1 MKLKQFIKKIKLIK
15 RLVFGGLI
23 SANYTAFNINPEI
36 KKTDDVMKVVKEL
49 SHKYTNLE
57 DLLSDKI
64 YKYLIEEGVIL
75 NAKMQHNLIPTSG
88 FSVLTRLL
96 TGDATYTG
104 EMNYWALGS
113 GSTAFTNASTQLN
126 TEVGRGLLDSTS
138 FADNIAYADAF
149 IEAGDI
155 ADATYPE
162 FAIFIDGGAGAD
174 TGQAWSLLITGGW
187 VKSGSLYIAGQ
198 YSFTNA

>member
-1 MKLKQFIKKIKLIK
+1 MKINSILKIK
-15 RLVFGGLI
+15 
-23 SANYTAFNINPEI
+23 ANYTAFNINPII
-36 KKTDDVMKVVKEL
+36 KKTDDIMKVVKEL

-88 FSVLTRLL
+88 FKVLCMIL
-96 TGDATYTG
+96 TGDTTYTG

-113 GSTAFTNASTQLN
+113 GTTAFSASSTKLN
-126 TEVGRGLLDSTS
+126 TEVGRGEIDSTS
-138 FADNIAYADAF
+138 YSDNIAYADSF

-155 ADATYPE
+155 ADATYQE

-187 VKSGSLYIAGQ
+187 VKSGSLYVAGQ
-198 YSFTNA
+198 YTFANA